1 MNIHG
6 YFLAIAN
13 MGKMRPLKLTEPF
26 PFSVSEEKV
35 TEIKNFS
42 DKGLKNH
49 LANCIIS
56 VTSLLLFVVFNLFNR
71 FN

>member
-42 DKGLKNH
+42 KVK
-49 LANCIIS
+49 
-56 VTSLLLFVVFNLFNR
+56 V
-71 FN
+71 